1 MSEQLKYIKT
11 QSEKLKVDCEFVNYH
26 FENTSTT
33 ISDSIT
39 NLAELVAKK
48 SEERVEIAVDVDKL
62 KEELEKH
69 QNEIDA
75 ALTQNQKAINDELA
89 IIDKRLREAIE
100 KARKEMSG
108 SCCVIV

>member
-1 MSEQLKYIKT
+1 MG
-11 QSEKLKVDCEFVNYH
+11 SEKLKVDCEFVNYH
-26 FENTSTT
+26 FENLRPPFRTRSL
-33 ISDSIT
+33 I
-39 NLAELVAKK
+39 AELIAKK
-48 SEERVEIAVDVDKL
+48 SEEREEIAVDVDKL